1 MENLEKPQKRVLIAE
16 DDLDDI
22 KLMTQAFSHPPG
34 WEVRLAHDGEE
45 ALDILTHSAD
55 LWRPN
60 LIILNLCMP
69 KLCGHEVLKTIK
81 QVPDI
86 APIPVV
92 IWSVSDSAED
102 IAYAYKHG
110 AAAYFSKPVDSQ
122 ELLAQ
127 ARTIREFFDGAQM
140 YSPKDGREALR

>member
-1 MENLEKPQKRVLIAE
+1 MESLEKPQKRVLIAE

-45 ALDILTHSAD
+45 ALDLLMCSTDS
-55 LWRPN
+55 WRPH
-60 LIILNLCMP
+60 LIILNLHMP
-69 KLCGHEVLKTIK
+69 KLCGHEVLEKIK
-81 QVPDI
+81 QLPDL

-92 IWSVSDSAED
+92 IWSVSCVHSD
-102 IAYAYKHG
+102 INRAYKLG

-127 ARTIREFFDGAQM
+127 ARTIRKFFEGAQL
-140 YSPKDGREALR
+140 YSPEDDC